1 MSTATKKAAESL
13 EGKQCASYQIASKG
27 INTSKDFANLMCGLM
42 SDVISGNMTPAVA
55 NAAVNAGGKLLK
67 VVELENKYG
76 THGALG
82 GKSLQLSAPS
92 A

>member
-1 MSTATKKAAESL
+1 
-13 EGKQCASYQIASKG
+13 
-27 INTSKDFANLMCGLM
+27 MCGLM